1 MPVTQGLFQLTLD
14 YPHQIIVPMA
24 LGGGVVSEIS
34 LTAGA
39 AGERK
44 DAAMKSTIMGL
55 EMTEEEILAFE
66 VSDEALESAAGSAKE
81 KANFTLGACSGLSV
95 CDG

>member
-1 MPVTQGLFQLTLD
+1 MGLFQLTLLGT
-14 YPHQIIVPMA
+14 HRIMA
-24 LGGGVVSEIS
+24 YGAGRGRFFPIS

-44 DAAMKSTIMGL
+44 DNAMKNTTMGL
-55 EMTEEEILAFE
+55 EKVEEEILAFE
-66 VSDEALESAAGSAKE
+66 VSDEALEIAAGSAKE

-95 CDG
+95 CPG